1 MTYSTLPAPRIPLRR
16 SRSPG
21 AAEFEALFN
30 MMPGACLL
38 FDRQQ
43 DAVLMVNS
51 QLLQLTA
58 FTARELV
65 GAHLQ
70 KLLPDLKIEQ
80 LTPGEETASQL
91 NRRLREPVRVSVNT
105 TPLDKDNQQLVISL
119 ELAPEGVY
127 EWLRQRNSPE
137 YETLFRILLELTR
150 IAELGDINE
159 SLLHALEV
167 IRQILG
173 TAYICV
179 YQAESHFPK
188 LDKIVTIE
196 PEPVFPDSVPS
207 TDLIRLANTS
217 IWMPGKR
224 VLTEIHRS
232 GRVANMKYVA
242 STPLGQDGAL
252 FGLLVI
258 GDPEYLPENTPEELL
273 SFLGN
278 LVSSALQRFI
288 LVGNLQTENRYTQ
301 ELLSIR
307 NCLMENIDQGI
318 LVVQPNMVITEMNP
332 SAELMLGYA
341 DWEAR
346 GQLLENILIGA
357 DGLVRAFE
365 TAVQGIPTH
374 NMGTVSLHRRT
385 GQAFPAHIHV
395 IPAMKGE
402 QLLGVMIFITD
413 VSADEQ
419 NRVITQQLENRAFL
433 GEFTSIF
440 AHEVR
445 NPINNISAGLQLFA
459 TRDLEDSKFQDA
471 VGRMQSDCTRLEH
484 LMESILSFSKTTESV
499 MKPVDIA
506 ELLQRILYRWHPRL
520 SRLNIKSHFH
530 VAEDTPKVWGDT
542 RSLDQVFTNLIANAV
557 EAMSSNGG
565 TLALR
570 IATSDLITNPPQVEI
585 SVSDNGMGIPDD
597 VRERLFEPFVTNK
610 TRGTGL
616 GLAITKQI
624 VTAHKGTIQ
633 VNSFPGGTI
642 FHVYLP
648 AVSGETRHG
657 D

>member
-21 AAEFEALFN
+21 VAEFEALFN
-30 MMPGACLL
+30 LMPGACLL

-43 DAVLMVNS
+43 NAVLMVNS

-58 FTARELV
+58 FTARELI
-65 GAHLQ
+65 GANLQ
-70 KLLPDLKIEQ
+70 SLLPDLQIDE
-80 LTPGEETASQL
+80 LSPGVESASQL
-91 NRRLREPVRVSVNT
+91 NRRLREPVRVSVKA
-105 TPLDKDNQQLVISL
+105 TPLDKDNQQLVLSL

-150 IAELGDINE
+150 IAEVGDINE
-159 SLLHALEV
+159 SLHRALEV

-173 TAYICV
+173 TTFICV

-188 LDKIVTIE
+188 LNKIVTLE
-196 PEPVFPDSVPS
+196 PEPVFPETVPS

-217 IWMPGKR
+217 IWIPGKR

-258 GDPEYLPENTPEELL
+258 GDPEYVPENSPEELL

-278 LVSSALQRFI
+278 LISSALQRFI
-288 LVGNLQTENRYTQ
+288 LVGNLQVENRYTQ
-301 ELLSIR
+301 ELLAIR

-332 SAELMLGYA
+332 SAELLLGYA
-341 DWEAR
+341 DWEAK
-346 GQLLENILIGA
+346 GQLVENILIGA

-385 GQAFPAHIHV
+385 GQAFPANIQV
-395 IPAMKGE
+395 IPAMKAE

-419 NRVITQQLENRAFL
+419 NRVRTQQLENRAFL

-445 NPINNISAGLQLFA
+445 NPINNISTGLQLFA
-459 TRDLEDSKFQDA
+459 TRFEDDKSFQDA

-499 MKPVDIA
+499 MNPIDIA

-530 VAEDTPKVWGDT
+530 VAEDTPKVWGDI
-542 RSLDQVFTNLIANAV
+542 RSLDQVFTNLITNAV
-557 EAMSSNGG
+557 DAMSTNGG

-570 IATSDLITNPPQVEI
+570 IATSDLITNRPQVEI
-585 SVSDNGMGIPDD
+585 TVSDSGMGIPDD

-648 AVSGETRHG
+648 AVSGETRYG
-657 D
+657 E

>member
-179 YQAESHFPK
+179 FQAESHFPK